1 MYIINHV
8 YYAMKKR
15 ILLMSRVRI
24 MLFTS
29 HYKIYIWIIRII
41 RFIIVR
47 VCIFSQNFPLTV
59 A

>member
-1 MYIINHV
+1 
-8 YYAMKKR
+8 MKKR